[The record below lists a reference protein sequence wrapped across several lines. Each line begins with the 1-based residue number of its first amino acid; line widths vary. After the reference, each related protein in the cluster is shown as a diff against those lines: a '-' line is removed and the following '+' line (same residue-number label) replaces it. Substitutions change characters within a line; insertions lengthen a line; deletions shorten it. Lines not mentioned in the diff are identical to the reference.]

1 MYFRSSYLSNY
12 YYHRQASGGGG
23 LFASDSAEDLPD
35 EHDFGENIT
44 IGYVIAMKSDMPLD
58 QAEDPNHQGE
68 HKKRICFIYSITNGP
83 YGPGE
88 GATYSWTVDKTAC
101 LRNIR
106 PGHAARQ
113 RFNTSVLETCGASLL
128 QRTAAEQVRWATFSL
143 LLLLSCGG
151 GAAKL

>member
-1 MYFRSSYLSNY
+1 MLFRSSYLSNY
-12 YYHRQASGGGG
+12 YYHRQASGVG
-23 LFASDSAEDLPD
+23 LFASDSSEISAD

-113 RFNTSVLETCGASLL
+113 RFNTSVLETCGA
-128 QRTAAEQVRWATFSL
+128 RTAAEQVRWTATISL
-143 LLLLSCGG
+143 LLLLAS